1 MTGKQCTGTNPELN
15 SIEASELLSIPE
27 RTLRHQCNTGIFL
40 GAYKAPT
47 GSWLIP
53 LLSLPPLAQAKYWAK
68 NLKNAPGGWKEEDMR
83 QLPEEEVQAFWLF
96 FEESSEKL
104 KQRAYRDTEACQAW
118 QIMKSQGIHFSVALD
133 QIKQEFGLNKTA
145 LYDKLSRIKG
155 YEPIHWPALLVGQW
169 RGENAK
175 RGDWC
180 NDAWLCFLREA
191 TTPGRK
197 VKTAW
202 EYTKRQAVKNGWGEI
217 PSYDTAKSHLKK
229 IPHDVMTLLKEGEKA
244 LKVKSPT
251 LDRKYDQPLHY
262 EWSPDGRRADLVVI
276 DREGK
281 YGERGRTFRPWI
293 YAYEETRS
301 RVFLG
306 YAIGAALD
314 ADLLRNAF
322 LDALKT
328 TDRIIPFSVGPDS
341 GMEGAAKEITG
352 GAPWRWR
359 GKNKENEIIGLFP
372 MLGIEVNWKT
382 VAHGQSKPVERLYCT
397 LAQRVETRYDFKGA
411 FCGSSPEKRPEEW
424 DKDKAVPVE
433 LFEQILK
440 EEMDDYNR
448 SPHRGN
454 NMEGKSPLQV
464 YEELSKQP
472 GCIAKRISMPQLR
485 LCAYSAVEITIRKN
499 ATFTILGA
507 SYWSEGTAK
516 LAPGKGYYARYNPRD
531 LGDIVYVYRKEKLLC
546 EATRKELTSF
556 RDKAAGKRI
565 SKDRAAYK
573 KSVKQA
579 ANAFLKLKNSE
590 SREFIKKIS
599 EEIKPESIDKET
611 SEILSKPQVI
621 EMVNSKAEIP
631 LDKKTMEELESE
643 QLKREVKQI
652 KAKVEPSMAEL
663 YKQRALGINKN

>member
-1 MTGKQCTGTNPELN
+1 MSKGN
-15 SIEASELLSIPE
+15 LSIDPLLDIGE
-27 RTLRHQCNTGIFL
+27 VAIIMKKALRTIRENCADGRFS
-40 GAYKAPT
+40 GASKDSL

-53 LLSLPPLAQAKYWAK
+53 LSSLSPIAQARYWAK

-83 QLPEEEVQAFWLF
+83 QLPEEEIQALWLF

-104 KQRAYRDTEACQAW
+104 KQRAYRDAEACQAW
-118 QIMKSQGIHFSVALD
+118 QIMKAQGVHFQVALE
-133 QIKQEFGLNKTA
+133 QMAQEFGLKPSTI
-145 LYDKLSRIKG
+145 YEKISRIKG
-155 YEPIHWPALLVGQW
+155 YEPTHWPALLIGQW

-175 RGDWC
+175 RGYWC
-180 NDAWLCFLREA
+180 HDAWRCFLREA

-202 EYTKRQAVKNGWGEI
+202 EYTKRQAAKNGWGEI

-229 IPHDVMTLLKEGEKA
+229 IPHDVITLLKEGEKA

-251 LDRKYDQPLHY
+251 LDRKYDHPLHY
-262 EWSPDGRRADLVVI
+262 EWSMDGRRADLVVI

-301 RVFLG
+301 RVLLG
-306 YAIGAALD
+306 YAIGTALD

-328 TDRIIPFSVGPDS
+328 TDRIIPRCVGPDN

-359 GKNKENEIIGLFP
+359 GKKKEDEIIGLFP
-372 MLGIEVNWKT
+372 MLDIEINWKT
-382 VAHGQSKPVERLYCT
+382 VAHGQSKPLERLFRT
-397 LAQRVETRYDFKGA
+397 LAQQVETKYEFKGA

-424 DKDKAVPVE
+424 DKNKAIPVE

-440 EEMDDYNR
+440 EEIDAYNR

-454 NMEGKSPLQV
+454 NMRGKSPLQV

-472 GCIAKRISMPQLR
+472 GYIASRISMPQLR
-485 LCAYSAVEITIRKN
+485 ICAYSAVEITIRKN

-531 LGDIVYVYRKEKLLC
+531 LGDTVYVYRKEKLLC

-556 RDKAAGKRI
+556 NDKPAGKRI
-565 SKDRAAYK
+565 SKERNAYN
-573 KSVKQA
+573 KSVKQT
-579 ANAFLKLKNSE
+579 ANALLKLQNSE

-611 SEILSKPQVI
+611 DEILAKPQVI

-631 LDKKTMEELESE
+631 LDKKTVKELERE

-652 KAKVEPSMAEL
+652 KEKVEPSMTEL